1 MRLLVT
7 GPTGFI
13 GSAFIRLALARGHH
27 VAGLIIPTEP
37 IPARLPPT
45 ETLTWLRGTLED
57 PPWRDIADFQPEVCL
72 HMAWITTPGVYLES
86 PDNYRFLETSL
97 TFLRQLVDL
106 GVQHI
111 VTLGT
116 CIEYQ
121 ITNQPLSEDTT
132 PIAPTTTY
140 ARCKNDLRL
149 ALESLRIRGHS
160 SASPVV
166 PLSRGPVV
174 PSPRSPVVP
183 WSRGPVVLSWSRIF
197 YPYGPGEHPS
207 RLCSSLISKLRRG
220 EEIVLKTPDSTK
232 DYIYIDDLAEALL
245 TIVEKR
251 FHGAINVGTGQGTT
265 VRQIADYLAQSLGR
279 PDLIRLAPN
288 PEPDPFPFVVA
299 DASRLKSL
307 GWRPAHDLRQGL
319 RELLASTAP

>member
-1 MRLLVT
+1 MRLLIT

-13 GSAFIRLALARGHH
+13 GSAFIRLAFARGHH
-27 VAGLIIPTEP
+27 LAGLIIPTEP
-37 IPARLPPT
+37 IPAHLPPSD
-45 ETLTWLRGTLED
+45 TLKWLRGTLED
-57 PPWRDIADFQPEVCL
+57 PPWPAIADFQPEVCL

-86 PDNYRFLETSL
+86 PENYRFLETSL
-97 TFLRQLVDL
+97 TFLRRLRDS

-111 VTLGT
+111 VSLGT

-132 PIAPTTTY
+132 PVAPTTTY

-149 ALESLRIRGHS
+149 ALEAEARRSKLGDRAAAEPISELQTPNFKLRTPNFS
-160 SASPVV
+160 F
-166 PLSRGPVV
+166 
-174 PSPRSPVVP
+174 
-183 WSRGPVVLSWSRIF
+183 SWPRIF

-207 RLCSSLISKLRRG
+207 RLCSSLIAKLRRG
-220 EEIVLKTPDSTK
+220 DEIVLKTPDSTK

-245 TIVEKR
+245 AIVENR
-251 FHGAINVGTGQGTT
+251 FHGLINVGTGQGTT
-265 VRQIADYLAQSLGR
+265 VRQIADSLARSLGR
-279 PDLIRLAPN
+279 PDLIRVAPN

-307 GWRPAHDLRQGL
+307 GWRPAHDLHQGL
-319 RELLASTAP
+319 QKLLASIAP

>member
-1 MRLLVT
+1 MRFLVT

-13 GSAFIRLALARGHH
+13 GSAFIRLALARGHQI
-27 VAGLIIPTEP
+27 AGLIIPTEP
-37 IPARLPPT
+37 IPARLPST
-45 ETLTWLRGTLED
+45 DNLKWLRGTLEE
-57 PPWRDIADFQPEVCL
+57 PPWHVIAGFQPEVCI

-97 TFLRQLVDL
+97 KFLRQLADL

-116 CIEYQ
+116 CIEYL
-121 ITNQPLSEDTT
+121 ITNQPLAEDTT

-140 ARCKNDLRL
+140 ARCKNNLRL
-149 ALESLRIRGHS
+149 ALETLFAPVIPSSLGQEVLS
-160 SASPVV
+160 SGSPAV
-166 PLSRGPVV
+166 PQ
-174 PSPRSPVVP
+174 
-183 WSRGPVVLSWSRIF
+183 SRGPVVLSWARIF

-207 RLCSSLISKLRRG
+207 RLCSSLIAKLRRG
-220 EEIVLKTPDSTK
+220 EEVVLKTPDSTK
-232 DYIYIDDLAEALL
+232 DYIYINDLAEALL

-251 FHGAINVGTGQGTT
+251 FHGAINLGTGQGTT
-265 VRQIADYLAQSLGR
+265 VRQIADFLAQSLGR
-279 PDLIRLAPN
+279 PDLVRVAPN

-307 GWRPAHDLRQGL
+307 GWRPAHDLRRGL
-319 RELLASTAP
+319 NELLTL